1 VRFGD
6 PETQVVLPRLEGDLA
21 ALLAE
26 VASGSLSTRPGFTDT
41 AAVCVVMASEGYPES
56 PRTGDAIAGLDAAAR
71 VEGVTVFHAGT
82 APAVPDAGE
91 GAVVTAGG
99 RVLGVTA
106 LGPTIAEA
114 RTRAYRGVGAISWP
128 GAHARTDIA
137 QEAASSD
144 AGHAPSSDAG
154 RTAAADL
161 VAAATEPA
169 SP

>member
-1 VRFGD
+1 
-6 PETQVVLPRLEGDLA
+6 
-21 ALLAE
+21 LAE
-26 VASGSLSTRPGFTDT
+26 VASGSLSTRPRFTDT

-82 APAVPDAGE
+82 ASAGPTAGE